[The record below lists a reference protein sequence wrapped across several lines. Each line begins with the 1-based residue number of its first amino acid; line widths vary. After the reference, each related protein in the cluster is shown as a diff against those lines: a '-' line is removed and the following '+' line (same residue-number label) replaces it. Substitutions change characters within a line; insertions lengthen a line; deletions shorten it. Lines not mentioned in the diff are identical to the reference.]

1 MSRKLLTAVFAA
13 GSLAA
18 AAAFAPAGA
27 ATWKLNVGT
36 ALTQDDPL
44 FQGLLAF
51 EQGVESRTNGEV
63 EITIFPALSLC
74 EDNECIEQARAGA
87 NVAVIIDGGRLGSYV
102 PGLAIVSAPYL
113 AADLAEMKKIVTSKV
128 FGGFNDQLRGQAGL
142 DILSFNWWQ
151 GVRNMYTPTP
161 VAEPADLD
169 GIRCRVPDAKLWIE
183 TIDSMGAVAT
193 PLSWTSVYTGI
204 QQGVIDCAGAQTPA
218 AWGIKLY
225 EVTKHMAKTEHINL
239 MTGLVTSA
247 AWTDS
252 LPAEYQAI
260 VREEAL
266 KGGEVGTKATA
277 DAIADLE
284 AKMAAAGL
292 TINAGVDKAPF
303 VEATAGVYESM
314 GLTDVRA
321 QVYAEVRN

>member
-1 MSRKLLTAVFAA
+1 MSRKLLTAMFVA

-18 AAAFAPAGA
+18 AGAVGTAGA
-27 ATWKLNVGT
+27 ADWKLNVGT

-51 EQGVESRTNGEV
+51 EKGVESRTNGEV
-63 EITIFPALSLC
+63 DIVIFPALSLC

-87 NVAVIIDGGRLGSYV
+87 NVAVVIDGGRLGSYV
-102 PGLAIVSAPYL
+102 PGIAIVSAPYL
-113 AADLAEMKKIVTSKV
+113 AADLAEMKKIVTSSV
-128 FGGFNDQLRGQAGL
+128 FGGFNSELREKAGL

-161 VAEPADLD
+161 VATPADLD
-169 GIRCRVPDAKLWIE
+169 GIRCRVPDARLWIE
-183 TIDSMGAVAT
+183 TINSMGAVAT
-193 PLSWTSVYTGI
+193 PLAWTSVYTGI

-218 AWGIKLY
+218 AWGIKLF
-225 EVTKHMAKTEHINL
+225 EVTRHMAKTEHINL

-252 LPAEYQAI
+252 LPEEYRRI

-266 KGGEVGTKATA
+266 NGGDVGTQATA
-277 DAIADLE
+277 DAIAALE
-284 AKMAAAGL
+284 AKMAEAGL
-292 TINAGVDKAPF
+292 TIDADVDKAPF
-303 VEATAGVYESM
+303 VEATAGVYEMM
-314 GLTDVRA
+314 GLTEVRA
-321 QVYAEVRN
+321 SVYAEVR

>member
-1 MSRKLLTAVFAA
+1 MIQKLLIALAAA
-13 GSLAA
+13 GIAA
-18 AAAFAPAGA
+18 AAAVAPAGA
-27 ATWKLNVGT
+27 ATYKLNVGT

-63 EITIFPALSLC
+63 DIVIFPSLTLC

-87 NVAVIIDGGRLGSYV
+87 NTAVIIDGGRLGSYV

-113 AADLAEMKKIVTSKV
+113 AADLAEMKKIVTSSV
-128 FGGFNDQLRGQAGL
+128 FGALNDELREKAGL

-161 VAEPADLD
+161 VAMPADLD
-169 GIRCRVPDAKLWIE
+169 GIRCRVPDALLWIE

-193 PLSWTSVYTGI
+193 PLAWTSVYTGI

-218 AWGIKLY
+218 AWGIKLF

-252 LPAEYQAI
+252 LPAEFQQI

-266 KGGEVGTKATA
+266 KGGDVGTQATS
-277 DAIADLE
+277 DAIASLE
-284 AKMAAAGL
+284 AKMAGAGL
-292 TINAGVDKAPF
+292 TINADVDKAPF
-303 VEATAGVYESM
+303 VEATAGVYEKM
-314 GLTDVRA
+314 GLTEVRA
-321 QVYAEVRN
+321 QVYSEVR

>member
-1 MSRKLLTAVFAA
+1 MIRKLLATFAVA
-13 GSLAA
+13 GLAA
-18 AAAFAPAGA
+18 AAAVAPAGA
-27 ATWKLNVGT
+27 ATYTLNVGT

-51 EQGVESRTNGEV
+51 EEGVESRTNGEV
-63 EITIFPALSLC
+63 DIVIFPSLTLC

-87 NVAVIIDGGRLGSYV
+87 NTAVIIDGGRLGSYV

-113 AADLAEMKKIVTSKV
+113 AADLAEMKKIVTSSV
-128 FGGFNDQLRGQAGL
+128 FGEFNGELREKAGL

-161 VAEPADLD
+161 VAKPADLD
-169 GIRCRVPDAKLWIE
+169 GIRCRVPDARLWIE
-183 TIDSMGAVAT
+183 TIGSMGAVAT
-193 PLSWTSVYTGI
+193 PLAWTSVYTGI

-218 AWGIKLY
+218 AWGIKLF
-225 EVTKHMAKTEHINL
+225 EVTKHMAKTAHINL

-252 LPAEYQAI
+252 LPAEFQQI

-266 KGGEVGTKATA
+266 NGGDIGTQATA
-277 DAIADLE
+277 DAIAELE
-284 AKMAAAGL
+284 AKMAEAGL
-292 TINAGVDKAPF
+292 TINADIDKTPF
-303 VEATAGVYESM
+303 VEATAGVYEMM

-321 QVYAEVRN
+321 RVYAEVR

>member
-1 MSRKLLTAVFAA
+1 MIRKLLATFAVA
-13 GSLAA
+13 GLAA
-18 AAAFAPAGA
+18 AAAVAPAGA
-27 ATWKLNVGT
+27 ATYTLNVGT

-51 EQGVESRTNGEV
+51 EEGVESRTNGEV
-63 EITIFPALSLC
+63 DIVIFPSLTLC

-87 NVAVIIDGGRLGSYV
+87 NTAVIIDGGRLGSYV

-113 AADLAEMKKIVTSKV
+113 AADLAEMKKIVTSSV
-128 FGGFNDQLRGQAGL
+128 FGEFNGELRDKAGL

-161 VAEPADLD
+161 VAKPADLD
-169 GIRCRVPDAKLWIE
+169 GIRCRVPDARLWIE
-183 TIDSMGAVAT
+183 TIGSMGAVAT
-193 PLSWTSVYTGI
+193 PLAWTSVYTGI

-218 AWGIKLY
+218 AWGIKLF

-252 LPAEYQAI
+252 LPAEFQQI

-266 KGGEVGTKATA
+266 NGGDIGTQATA
-277 DAIADLE
+277 DAIAELE
-284 AKMAAAGL
+284 AKMAEAGL
-292 TINAGVDKAPF
+292 TINADVDKAPF
-303 VEATAGVYESM
+303 VEATAGVYEMM

-321 QVYAEVRN
+321 RVYGEVR

>member
-1 MSRKLLTAVFAA
+1 MIRKLLATFAVA
-13 GSLAA
+13 GIAA
-18 AAAFAPAGA
+18 AAAVAPAGA
-27 ATWKLNVGT
+27 ATYTLNVGT

-51 EQGVESRTNGEV
+51 EKGVESRTNGEV
-63 EITIFPALSLC
+63 DIVIFPSLTLC

-87 NVAVIIDGGRLGSYV
+87 NTAVIIDGGRLGSYV

-113 AADLAEMKKIVTSKV
+113 AADLAEMKKIVTSSV
-128 FGGFNDQLRGQAGL
+128 FGEFNGELREKAGL

-161 VAEPADLD
+161 VAMPADLD
-169 GIRCRVPDAKLWIE
+169 GIRCRVPDARLWIE
-183 TIDSMGAVAT
+183 TIGSMGAVAT
-193 PLSWTSVYTGI
+193 PLAWTSVYTGI
-204 QQGVIDCAGAQTPA
+204 QHGVIDCAGAQTPA
-218 AWGIKLY
+218 AWGIKLF
-225 EVTKHMAKTEHINL
+225 EVTEHMAKTEHINL

-252 LPAEYQAI
+252 LPAEFQQI

-266 KGGEVGTKATA
+266 NGGDIGTQATA
-277 DAIADLE
+277 DAIAELE
-284 AKMAAAGL
+284 AKMAEAGL
-292 TINAGVDKAPF
+292 TINADVDKAPF
-303 VEATAGVYESM
+303 VEATAGVYEMM

-321 QVYAEVRN
+321 RVYSEVR